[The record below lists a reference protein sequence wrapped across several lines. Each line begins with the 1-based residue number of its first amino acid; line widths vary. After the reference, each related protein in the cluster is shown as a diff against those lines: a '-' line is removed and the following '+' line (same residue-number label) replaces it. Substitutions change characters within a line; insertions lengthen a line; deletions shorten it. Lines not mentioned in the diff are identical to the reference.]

1 MATEVRLEENMQTT
15 RRNIVRRAASRG
27 IRVATAAVRT
37 VVGHNGEPAVWRG
50 GLEAGRALSM
60 AGREVPRLT
69 KKYRDELAYWVE
81 VGVNAERMF
90 TCPYPE
96 VFRHWQ
102 AGRMGELAEFL
113 ELDPSAFTQWCAA
126 RTAIEIGA
134 GPFPSIAMKA
144 WRRAVAIDPLADG
157 YAIENLLPPECDGVV
172 YMAAQG
178 EFLPLASK
186 CADII
191 VIENCLDHV
200 DEPPEVL
207 KEVVR
212 LLRADGL
219 LWLLVDLM
227 DYRDHL
233 HPNPFSEQSLRA
245 LLADFG
251 FDAIRERTSPH
262 KSHPQAYGEY
272 RGLLRKRVA

>member
-1 MATEVRLEENMQTT
+1 MQTT

-37 VVGHNGEPAVWRG
+37 VVGYNGEPAVWRG
-50 GLEAGRALSM
+50 SLQAGRALSM
-60 AGREVPRLT
+60 AGCEVPRLT

-113 ELDPSAFTQWCAA
+113 ELDPLAFTQWCAA

-134 GPFPSIAMKA
+134 GPFPSIAMKT

-157 YAIENLLPPECDGVV
+157 YAIENLLPPECDSVV

-191 VIENCLDHV
+191 VMENCLDHV
-200 DEPPEVL
+200 DDPTEVL

-233 HPNPFSEQSLRA
+233 HPNPFSERSLQT
-245 LLADFG
+245 LLAGFG
-251 FDAIRERTSPH
+251 F
-262 KSHPQAYGEY
+262 
-272 RGLLRKRVA
+272 RGS